1 MRMSLSSKSGRF
13 PPQFIP
19 SFLALNSQEQA
30 ASSATQVQADAIASP
45 PVAPLERRLHVDARL
60 EMTQLDNN
68 LCMFAL
74 HSRMNSKILSGS
86 LRLPVGTQP
95 TSEHL
100 RAESKKLLLLCM
112 QEASFRLQEHQDGF
126 RWALVDD
133 RDEVLA
139 SSEKIG
145 DEALARA
152 TLRLITGQAARAYR
166 TFDL

>member
-30 ASSATQVQADAIASP
+30 AASTTQAPADANVSP
-45 PVAPLERRLHVDARL
+45 AAAPLERRLHVDARL
-60 EMTQLDNN
+60 EITRLDNSA
-68 LCMFAL
+68 CSFAL

-86 LRLPVGTQP
+86 LRLPMGTQP
-95 TSEHL
+95 ASEQL
-100 RAESKKLLLLCM
+100 RAETKKLLLRCM
-112 QEASFRLQEHQDGF
+112 QEASFRLQEHEDGF
-126 RWALVDD
+126 RWTLVDD
-133 RDEVLA
+133 QDEVLA
-139 SSEKIG
+139 SSEKVG

-166 TFDL
+166 TFDV